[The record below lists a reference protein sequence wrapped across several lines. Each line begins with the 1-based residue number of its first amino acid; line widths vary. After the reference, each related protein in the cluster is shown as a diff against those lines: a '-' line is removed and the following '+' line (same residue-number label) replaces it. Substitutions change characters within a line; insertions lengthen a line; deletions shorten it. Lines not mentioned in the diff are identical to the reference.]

1 MMSLY
6 EKIMSDL
13 KASMLARDSSKSLV
27 LRSIKAAILEKE
39 ISLRSGGERSEL
51 TDEVITQVL
60 MKAAKQ
66 RKDSLQQYEDAG
78 REDLAAT
85 ERYEL
90 ALIDVYLPKM
100 MSEEEIRMVVS
111 DTAKQIGVSAPA
123 EMGKLMGALMGK
135 VKGKADGALVNKVV
149 KEYLSSQ

>member
-1 MMSLY
+1 MSLY
-6 EKIMSDL
+6 DKILSDL
-13 KASMLARDSSKSLV
+13 KTSMLARDSSKSLV
-27 LRSIKAAILEKE
+27 LRSLKAAILEKE

-66 RKDSLQQYEDAG
+66 RKDSLQQYEQAG

-90 ALIDVYLPKM
+90 AIIDVYLPKM
-100 MSEEEIRMVVS
+100 MSEEEIQAVVS
-111 DTAKQIGVSAPA
+111 ETAKQVGVSSPA

-135 VKGKADGALVNKVV
+135 VKGKADGALVNRVV